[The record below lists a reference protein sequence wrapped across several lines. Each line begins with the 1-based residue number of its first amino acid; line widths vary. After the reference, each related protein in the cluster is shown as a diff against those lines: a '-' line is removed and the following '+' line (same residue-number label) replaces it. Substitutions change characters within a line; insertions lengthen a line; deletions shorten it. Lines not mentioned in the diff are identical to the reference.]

1 MAHSVTGF
9 PLMKNKSR
17 LASHFFMASLVLL
30 AACPTQAQ
38 IKTTATCINR
48 QFDSLP
54 RLEDLAQMTIEMA
67 AHYANLEF
75 ALSQRHM
82 GLPHLTPPTEIK
94 LRASCDDAAARRL
107 RASS

>member
-38 IKTTATCINR
+38 IKPTATCINR

-54 RLEDLAQMTIEMA
+54 WLEDLAQMTIELA
-67 AHYANLEF
+67 AHYANLEL
-75 ALSQRHM
+75 AISERHM
-82 GLPHLTPPTEIK
+82 DLPK
-94 LRASCDDAAARRL
+94 LRQENEMKQLVAGDDGEVRCVYD
-107 RASS
+107 SF